1 MSISSARDFLEA
13 WYGDRFVCNLVE
25 AEFTLGGQQQRIA
38 QQDPAVIARSISN
51 NGLSVIFISSRPL
64 VTVTSGIPIA
74 AGTTLNLF
82 VLEDFDFASCDLF
95 AYSQAGGN
103 PIHVLSVQIVGLGG

>member
-25 AEFTLGGQQQRIA
+25 ADLTLGGQPQRIA
-38 QQDPAVIARSISN
+38 QQDPAVISRSVTN
-51 NGLSVIFISSRPL
+51 NGITVVFISSRS
-64 VTVTSGIPIA
+64 TVNQNQGIPLA

-82 VLEDFDFASCDLF
+82 VLEDFDLASCDLF
-95 AYSQAGGN
+95 AFSAAGGN
-103 PIHVLSVQIVGLGG
+103 PVHVISVQIVGRGD

>member
-25 AEFTLGGQQQRIA
+25 SDPMLTGQTTRIA
-38 QQDPAVIARSISN
+38 QQDPAVIARSITN
-51 NGLSVIFISSRPL
+51 NGLSVVFVSSRS
-64 VTVTSGIPIA
+64 TAYSNQGIPIA

-82 VLEDFDFASCDLF
+82 VLEDFDLASCDLF
-95 AYSQAGGN
+95 AWSVDGGH
-103 PIHVLSVQIVGLGG
+103 PVHVISVQIVGRGD

>member
-25 AEFTLGGQQQRIA
+25 ADFTLGGQPQRIA
-38 QQDPAVIARSISN
+38 QQDPAVIARSITN
-51 NGLSVIFISSRPL
+51 NGITVVFISSRAAAFNQ
-64 VTVTSGIPIA
+64 GIPLA

-82 VLEDFDFASCDLF
+82 VLEDFDLASCDLW
-95 AYSQAGGN
+95 AYSVAGGN
-103 PIHVLSVQIVGLGG
+103 PIHVISVQIVGLGD

>member
-25 AEFTLGGQQQRIA
+25 IDATVGGQPQRLV

-51 NGLSVIFISSRPL
+51 NGLAVIFVSSRS
-64 VTVTSGIPIA
+64 TVSNNQGIPIA

-82 VLEDFDFASCDLF
+82 VLEDFDLTSCDLF
-95 AYSQAGGN
+95 AWTATGTI
-103 PIHVLSVQIVGLGG
+103 PVHIISVQIVGRGD

>member
-25 AEFTLGGQQQRIA
+25 ADFIASGQVQRIA
-38 QQDPAVIARSISN
+38 QQDPAVIARSITN
-51 NGLSVIFISSRPL
+51 NGITVLFISSRA
-64 VTVTSGIPIA
+64 SFSNNQGIPLA

-82 VLEDFDFASCDLF
+82 VLEDFDLASCDLF
-95 AYSQAGGN
+95 AYSVAGSN
-103 PIHVLSVQIVGLGG
+103 PIHVISVQIVGRGD